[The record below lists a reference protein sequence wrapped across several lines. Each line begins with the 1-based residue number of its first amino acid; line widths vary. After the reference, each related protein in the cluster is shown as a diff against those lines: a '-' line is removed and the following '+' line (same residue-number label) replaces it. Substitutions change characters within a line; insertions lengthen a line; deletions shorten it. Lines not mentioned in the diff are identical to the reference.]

1 MSWFWLFSWFSSISI
16 STNPTL
22 KRLDSRH
29 FHRNESNLSLNKV
42 WIPVIPV
49 KFGVISGAFLVLTWF
64 YLFLGG
70 YFYQFKWVHFFVMA
84 YFMIVPV
91 RMIKWIHFQR
101 PPRKPPPVFSR
112 SRFFK
117 CYHIIYQ
124 SLYFISKLFCTIFF
138 RTVIFISTGFTYVL
152 MFKEILLNCE
162 VSSNPLSSESSH
174 QVTIDSNLVN
184 HDLIAP
190 IGLFSAPLCYMDGY
204 DLSGVVQAA
213 LNSSLFDT
221 GESFTLVF
229 DSGTS
234 TTLTSNR
241 SDFTQL
247 SSSKGPGKVVQGIAE
262 GLDIEGSGKVQYA
275 LTDQN
280 GSQAIL
286 QCDAY
291 LVPKLHPNLHLISP
305 QGIKTN
311 KGDKATFTIHT
322 LDEAKNDPTLEI
334 KPNGPDWINAK
345 PIHVIPVKFDP
356 RSNLPVALAR
366 LPEDNHY
373 GEFSFCAA
381 SQSQEIES
389 KLNATVCLT
398 EEANANLTSSQKEL
412 LRWHYKLGHVSFRQI
427 QWLIRNKKLST
438 IGSYKAVANCTIPKC
453 ASCEFGK
460 ASRRPT

>member
-1 MSWFWLFSWFSSISI
+1 M
-16 STNPTL
+16 
-22 KRLDSRH
+22 
-29 FHRNESNLSLNKV
+29 
-42 WIPVIPV
+42 
-49 KFGVISGAFLVLTWF
+49 
-64 YLFLGG
+64 
-70 YFYQFKWVHFFVMA
+70 
-84 YFMIVPV
+84 
-91 RMIKWIHFQR
+91 
-101 PPRKPPPVFSR
+101 
-112 SRFFK
+112 
-117 CYHIIYQ
+117 
-124 SLYFISKLFCTIFF
+124 
-138 RTVIFISTGFTYVL
+138 
-152 MFKEILLNCE
+152 
-162 VSSNPLSSESSH
+162 
-174 QVTIDSNLVN
+174 
-184 HDLIAP
+184 
-190 IGLFSAPLCYMDGY
+190 
-204 DLSGVVQAA
+204 
-213 LNSSLFDT
+213 
-221 GESFTLVF
+221 
-229 DSGTS
+229 
-234 TTLTSNR
+234 
-241 SDFTQL
+241 
-247 SSSKGPGKVVQGIAE
+247 QGIAE

-280 GSQAIL
+280 SSQAIL

-291 LVPKLHPNLHLISP
+291 LVPKLHPNLRLISP

-311 KGDKATFTIHT
+311 KGDKATFTIHM

-373 GEFSFCAA
+373 GEFSFCAP
-381 SQSQEIES
+381 SQSQESES

-460 ASRRPT
+460 ASRRPTRATKTQSKEDKELSLKKDHLYPGQQVSTDHFVSAVPGRTYSSRGSSRANTFCGGSIFVDHTTGYVDV